1 MDASE
6 FLKDVPKKLLS
17 TPEGRRAATKFNPML
32 FAIIYLPHKL
42 KAPGTDTI
50 TISEFH
56 VALAEYGKT
65 WAIPDSD
72 PNGHWAA
79 HIAPRGCGKSTWLFN
94 ILPMWAAAHG
104 HRKFAAAFSDSAHQA
119 EGHLLNFKMELRT
132 NERLKRDYPDLCD
145 TLRDKRAGNRPI
157 ADSAWRTIRANGF
170 IFDANGVDTNALG
183 KNALGMRPDLI
194 ILDDIEKGEKNYSE
208 YQAARQ
214 RNTVIDDISPM
225 GSPGY
230 HMVFVGTTTMPNSVM
245 DQLRKFADGYHEDKD
260 LTWIKE
266 RNVEVH
272 YFPAI
277 LDAGTEQERSVWPEK
292 WSLEWLEKERHK
304 RYFAKNFMNKPVNVD
319 GEFWDEGDI
328 GEYEQGEYGNTILS
342 LDPAVT
348 RNKVSDY
355 TGIAILSRGYDDK
368 GNERVYVREAIQV
381 KLSPESLKERV
392 AVLCDQYDVG
402 LILCETNQGG
412 DLWKSL
418 FKDIG
423 VKYISKHQ
431 KDSKTIR
438 AARALNFYQQDK
450 VRHCKSFPALEEQM
464 WAFPKVSHD
473 DVLDS
478 VVSGVLFFLNRK
490 RTKITARQYS
500 YN

>member
-1 MDASE
+1 MKVDE
-6 FLKDVPKKLLS
+6 LLVGFDKRLLT
-17 TPEGRRAATKFNPML
+17 TPEGRRALTRFDPML
-32 FAIIYLPHKL
+32 FALIYLPHKL
-42 KAPGTDTI
+42 KAAGSDTI
-50 TISEFH
+50 TVSEFH
-56 VALAEYGKT
+56 VALAEYGKS
-65 WAIPDSD
+65 WAVKDSD

-79 HIAPRGCGKSTWLFN
+79 HIAPRGCGKSTWLFH
-94 ILPMWAAAHG
+94 ILPLWAAAHE
-104 HRKFAAAFSDSAHQA
+104 HRKFAAAFSDAANQA

-132 NERLKRDYPDLCD
+132 NDLLQSDYPDLCEPMKE
-145 TLRDKRAGNRPI
+145 KRNNRTI
-157 ADSAWRTIRANGF
+157 ADSAWRTIRKNGF

-208 YQAARQ
+208 YQATRQ

-245 DQLRKFADGYHEDKD
+245 DQLRKYADGYHEDKD
-260 LTWIKE
+260 LVWIKE
-266 RNVEVH
+266 RNVKVN

-277 LDAGTEQERSVWPEK
+277 LGIDSGEERSIWPEK
-292 WSLEWLEKERHK
+292 WSLEWLQGERHK

-328 GEYEQGEYGNTILS
+328 GEYEEGEYGNTILS

-355 TGIAILSRGYDDK
+355 SGIAVVSRGFDK
-368 GNERVYVREAIQV
+368 DGKPRIYVREAIQV
-381 KLSPESLKERV
+381 KLSPEGLKERV
-392 AVLCDQYDVG
+392 KVLCEQYDVG

-418 FKDIG
+418 FKDVG
-423 VKYISKHQ
+423 VKYVSKHQ
-431 KDSKTIR
+431 TDSKTIR
-438 AARALNFYQQDK
+438 AARALNHYQQDK
-450 VRHCKSFPALEEQM
+450 IRHTKSFPALEEQM

-473 DVLDS
+473 DVLDA

-490 RTKITARQYS
+490 RQRVTVKQLN